1 MIVTRPPANNT
12 QNARQEHGDL
22 TIVRTMLDGGDLAN
36 ACLTL
41 LQARLDD
48 DTLRLDLNRPDTG
61 TAVEVTQAGHAFG
74 WLTSHTSDALAL
86 VPAAQWL
93 SAWLLLGKRHR
104 QAHLDADID
113 PLTGAFNRRYFDRYL
128 AAAID
133 TARAQ
138 NHSVTILYFDIDD
151 LKHFNDDYGHDAGDD
166 ILRETVRLLQ
176 SVIRPSD
183 RVCRVGGDEFV
194 VIFHEPAGPR
204 DPGSKPPEHIHEIAH
219 RFQQQIQAHKFPK
232 LGEGAPG
239 RLTISGG
246 LATFPGDGHDSKSL
260 LRIADQLTLES
271 KRRGKNVI
279 IIGDG
284 AALNAGKSI
293 TP

>member
-1 MIVTRPPANNT
+1 MIVPRPPANNT
-12 QNARQEHGDL
+12 RDSIQGDL
-22 TIVRTMLDGGDLAN
+22 AIVQTMLDGRDLPH
-36 ACLTL
+36 ACVSILR
-41 LQARLDD
+41 QRLNDP
-48 DTLRLDLNRPDTG
+48 TVQFQTSRPDAG
-61 TAVEVTQAGHAFG
+61 TAVEVTHAGHAFG
-74 WLTSHTSDALAL
+74 WLTSHTSDSQSLAT
-86 VPAAQWL
+86 PAHWL
-93 SAWLLLGKRHR
+93 AAWLLLGKEHQ
-104 QAHLDADID
+104 QAQYDADVD

-128 AAAID
+128 AHAID
-133 TARAQ
+133 TARTH

-151 LKHFNDDYGHDAGDD
+151 LKHFNDDYGHDAGDE

-194 VIFHEPAGPR
+194 VIFHEPSGPR
-204 DPGSKPPEHIHEIAH
+204 DPHSKPPEHLHEIAH
-219 RFQQQIQAHKFPK
+219 RFQRQIQAHKFPK

-260 LRIADQLTLES
+260 LKIADQLTLES

-284 AALNAGKSI
+284 AATNAGKSI